1 MPAPWAAAPAAC
13 LSPASPPSSSRQRLH
28 RLHECQPHAPDAG
41 SVPGQPGDPA
51 EDGAQVRGAGLSQA
65 RFSACPAPHPRTPVP
80 VPGVSPA
87 LPIPRLPAGSRRLTS
102 SVCGTSTGAWW
113 RGCGRPAPPGRP
125 TPTWPTPCCP
135 TRCCR
140 VSPPPLCPR
149 PPRWAPGT
157 PPSPPPT
164 QAEPVSPQRRCRAPS
179 ARPSTSWASCGGCW
193 STSSGGCGCST
204 WCRRARPP
212 SSAAWPSA
220 SASSASPSGSSSRV
234 GVGPGPVWGLMEAWG
249 SACHTRG
256 AEGAGRGL
264 WGQQGLGGQQM
275 RGRGEFGGLFTGVP
289 GAVQDGGAGG
299 VTRPLHL
306 CGNSSHPRPHGEG
319 RE

>member
-157 PPSPPPT
+157 PPPRHRPRLSPCP
-164 QAEPVSPQRRCRAPS
+164 RR
-179 ARPSTSWASCGGCW
+179 
-193 STSSGGCGCST
+193 
-204 WCRRARPP
+204 
-212 SSAAWPSA
+212 
-220 SASSASPSGSSSRV
+220 
-234 GVGPGPVWGLMEAWG
+234 
-249 SACHTRG
+249 
-256 AEGAGRGL
+256 
-264 WGQQGLGGQQM
+264 
-275 RGRGEFGGLFTGVP
+275 
-289 GAVQDGGAGG
+289 GGAG
-299 VTRPLHL
+299 LH
-306 CGNSSHPRPHGEG
+306 PHGRALPGLPAAAAGVRQVAAAGAARGAGEPARLPQRPGPARLHPAQAPQVRPAGWGWARG
-319 RE
+319 RYGD